1 MDAGHLRRI
10 YQIEYRRRRFAIK
23 RPGQFVQRL
32 FSTGLAK
39 PKHSSCSNRLT
50 RRTKVSLD
58 CPFMTSFDPH
68 GDWQAKAKA
77 TMAPANAFVGRRLM
91 GLDAFDAG
99 SDQRQ
104 APNHHWH
111 TDRAVPGAH

>member
-1 MDAGHLRRI
+1 
-10 YQIEYRRRRFAIK
+10 
-23 RPGQFVQRL
+23 
-32 FSTGLAK
+32 
-39 PKHSSCSNRLT
+39 
-50 RRTKVSLD
+50 
-58 CPFMTSFDPH
+58 MTSSDPH
-68 GDWQAKAKA
+68 GDWQAKPKA

-111 TDRAVPGAH
+111 TDRAVPGAHPEPIGPQSALLAGRLQQPGKGFVITDRCLFDHPG